1 MQEQGK
7 NKRVT
12 FVIGIVIVIGVL
24 LWTLFQYNFFAEKP
38 VADTQITEL
47 VAKYNKNCPLTIQE
61 GIQLDSVSLP
71 KEKVVQYNLTLVKV
85 EKATAEIQIIK
96 ENIEAS
102 LISTAKANTG
112 LKEFRDH
119 NYTLVYKYSDKKKAD
134 LFEVTITPDKY
145 K

>member
-1 MQEQGK
+1 MQEQGN
-7 NKRVT
+7 NKKFTVLIIIT
-12 FVIGIVIVIGVL
+12 IVLVIL
-24 LWTLFQYNFFAEKP
+24 FWTLSQYNFFTSKP
-38 VADTQITEL
+38 IQDTQITEL
-47 VAKYNKNCPLTIQE
+47 VAKYNQNCPLSIQE
-61 GIQLDSVSLP
+61 GIRLDSVSLP

-119 NYTLVYKYSDKKKAD
+119 NYTLIYKYNDKRKVY
-134 LFEVTITPDKY
+134 LFEVKIAPEKY

>member
-38 VADTQITEL
+38 VADTQIAEL
-47 VAKYNKNCPLTIQE
+47 VSKYNQNCPLTIQE
-61 GIQLDSVSLP
+61 GIRLDSVSLP

>member
-7 NKRVT
+7 NKKVT

-61 GIQLDSVSLP
+61 GIRLDSVTFP
-71 KEKVVQYNLTLVKV
+71 KGKVVQYNLTLVKV

-134 LFEVTITPDKY
+134 LFEVTISPDKY